1 MEEEE
6 YYPIHLMEP
15 ITSIKTEN
23 MDEDENIKRNN
34 SSTQ

>member
-23 MDEDENIKRNN
+23 MEDNKGND
-34 SSTQ
+34 SSPQ

>member
-23 MDEDENIKRNN
+23 MDEQENNKGNN
-34 SSTQ
+34 PSAQ

>member
-23 MDEDENIKRNN
+23 MDDIENTKGNN
-34 SSTQ
+34 SSSQ

>member
-23 MDEDENIKRNN
+23 MDEDEKIKENN
-34 SSTQ
+34 SSAQ